1 MVQNRGWMVQNRG
14 WMVQLN
20 VLCTILKGAN
30 LAWVFEWCNIFEW
43 CKYLCLN
50 GANLFFWMV
59 QILLSESCFIGS
71 AFNSSC
77 MQITDCT
84 QCYSAINNKQ
94 ASQDCPRGY
103 SFNSTCMQITDCTQC
118 YSAINNK
125 QASQDC
131 PRGYSFN
138 STCTQIQSRADDSRG
153 KSKAIIDSSLN
164 SKSRGFA
171 FISWTTMM
179 RKKASRAER
188 MSRVCSTRWTTMR
201 WPRPVAVMCWV
212 SGGWRGAELEVLQ
225 YMPRIAPFKS
235 VFAPFRYMFAP
246 FRQSFPPVN
255 HVFAPFNLILHHST
269 GICTIQMVQYMV
281 QKGVEIY

>member
-1 MVQNRGWMVQNRG
+1 MVQNRG

-50 GANLFFWMV
+50 GANPFFWMV

-103 SFNSTCMQITDCTQC
+103 SFNSTC
-118 YSAINNK
+118 
-125 QASQDC
+125 
-131 PRGYSFN
+131 
-138 STCTQIQSRADDSRG
+138 TQIQSTAADSRG

-171 FISWTTMM
+171 FIPWTTMM

-201 WPRPVAVMCWV
+201 WLRPVAVMCWV